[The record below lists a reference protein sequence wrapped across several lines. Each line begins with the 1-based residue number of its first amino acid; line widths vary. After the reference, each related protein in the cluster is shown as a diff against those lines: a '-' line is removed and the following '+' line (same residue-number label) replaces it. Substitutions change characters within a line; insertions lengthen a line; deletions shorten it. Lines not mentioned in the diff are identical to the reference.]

1 MGGAIAGSSH
11 VTHDT
16 QQHTL
21 RSGQHHSR
29 ALSTGKSPDLTRVP
43 AAPWVGSQN
52 SLSPRLVFKK
62 ASIAAVCASFSAT
75 ISLVAQRKQSVETR
89 RAQRAPAA
97 CRFARSLASSFHMK
111 RNFSE
116 FLGSVETYRHSIQ
129 GRSPSTQSPSCIPF
143 TRLHS
148 VPHGSPGLVSRVS
161 KHNCRAALM
170 SISNFRFR
178 PCLSHL
184 ELQPA

>member
-1 MGGAIAGSSH
+1 MGGRRNRGQSTRH
-11 VTHDT
+11 TRHTTTHT
-16 QQHTL
+16 PFRTTPLACSQY
-21 RSGQHHSR
+21 
-29 ALSTGKSPDLTRVP
+29 GKVLTRVP

-89 RAQRAPAA
+89 RARRAPAA

-111 RNFSE
+111 RNFSD

-129 GRSPSTQSPSCIPF
+129 GKSPSTQSPSCIPF

-148 VPHGSPGLVSRVS
+148 VPHGSPGLVSRVP
-161 KHNCRAALM
+161 KHNCRAEQGKTM
-170 SISNFRFR
+170 FQI
-178 PCLSHL
+178 
-184 ELQPA
+184 